1 MYIHT
6 IKKQK
11 FKGYK
16 HLSGDG
22 LATSLH
28 TSCIVSYCALLLV
41 NIDCTCMG
49 IAPYP

>member
-1 MYIHT
+1 MYYE
-6 IKKQK
+6 KQK

-22 LATSLH
+22 PATSLH
-28 TSCIVSYCALLLV
+28 TSCIGGYYALLLV